1 MFKYNYIIKKKLSLI
16 GKMCTIKDSILLRD
30 LPLCDSLIGELV
42 CFYMSSNSNTSIIN
56 RKYSTDYKVNS
67 FTFNFKDMILSKNHP
82 LEDFTFESFFKE
94 YIRMCLNEMN

>member
-1 MFKYNYIIKKKLSLI
+1 
-16 GKMCTIKDSILLRD
+16 MCTIKDSILLRD
-30 LPLCDSLIGELV
+30 LPLCNYLIGELV
-42 CFYMSSNSNTSIIN
+42 CFYMSYNSNTSIIN